1 MSTPD
6 TSVATRA
13 LRKLNPMQQ
22 MQTLRKPMWR
32 RLAAF
37 GVSAF
42 VATSVVA
49 IGASGAGAASGGPS
63 VTLSA
68 AGSTFDQPFFTLAFY
83 NYHKQN
89 PSVTVNYA
97 SIGSGGGQQQFES
110 NIVNF
115 GASDVPMFATEIAK
129 ATGGTVL
136 QLPIDMGGEAVSYNL
151 YGVHGG
157 LHMTGP
163 VLAKIYLGQIT
174 KWNDPTLTRLNP
186 GVALPTEP
194 ITVVHRSDGSGTTYA
209 FTTYLSKVSPAW
221 KSKVGATKSVAW
233 PVGVGGQGNEGV
245 AGVIADTPGSI
256 GYVELDYA
264 LVNHFTYCKMLNP
277 EGRWVLPTLKTSADE
292 AALHPNVSATDF
304 SITDLKPPHTE
315 AGKTL
320 GKTAYPIS
328 TYSWVLVYK
337 HQKTAKTALAM
348 LKLLDWATHAGQK
361 YAKKLDYVPL
371 PPAVQATAQSVL
383 EQVEGPTG
391 KPLLSPSLAAKYAKT
406 A

>member
-1 MSTPD
+1 MWGTAFMSTD
-6 TSVATRA
+6 TPIVAPVRTRRA
-13 LRKLNPMQQ
+13 
-22 MQTLRKPMWR
+22 WR
-32 RLAAF
+32 RFAITGAATLAAT
-37 GVSAF
+37 SLA
-42 VATSVVA
+42 ATA
-49 IGASGAGAASGGPS
+49 IGTTGAAAASGGSS

-83 NYHKQN
+83 NYHKQD

-136 QLPIDMGGEAVSYNL
+136 QLPIDMGGEAISYNL
-151 YGVHGG
+151 YGIQGG
-157 LHMTGP
+157 MHLTGP

-174 KWNDPTLTRLNP
+174 KWNDATLEKLNP
-186 GVALPTEP
+186 GVNLPTEA

-245 AGVIADTPGSI
+245 AGVIADTPGAI

-264 LVNHFTYCKMLNP
+264 LVNHFTYFKMLNP
-277 EGRWVLPTLKTSADE
+277 AGKWISPTLKTSADE
-292 AALHPNVSATDF
+292 AALHPTVSATDF
-304 SITDLKPPHTE
+304 SITDLRAPHTK
-315 AGKTL
+315 AGKKL

-328 TYSWVLVYK
+328 TYSWVLIYK
-337 HQKTAKTALAM
+337 HQKTANTALAM
-348 LKLLDWATHAGQK
+348 VKLLDWATHAGQK
-361 YAKKLDYVPL
+361 YAGKLDYVPL
-371 PPAVQATAQSVL
+371 PAAVQATAQSVL

-391 KPLLSPSLAAKYAKT
+391 KPLLTPALAAKYAKKV
-406 A
+406 